1 MPRGHTHDITHASAN
16 TGNTL
21 GERSSVRQ
29 SKLYRLY
36 ESGNATKDLLGSGHL
51 QWSTTRKQGVYE
63 GHDIYDHNHPTNEID
78 ACKYKTKNHQR
89 SPMTT
94 STVTEKYT
102 PAYNENLSDSFN
114 QMSARARQ
122 GRFVSK
128 QQQQA
133 PENIKNL
140 SPPRSKSYN
149 HDVDFGDISSDQN
162 LRDMAR
168 TKPSPNRNLYRA
180 RDIHRAGAEEVSSDL
195 TANERVK
202 AREAAV
208 ARLAATKGI
217 SSPPATHTTRAPQG
231 IDVSQS
237 LGRVAS
243 NDLYRER
250 WGHGGKG
257 SEPGLPSETR
267 EDESI
272 YGPGGQEAFMDR
284 LDHLDDDE
292 LGRLTKGLQH
302 LKDMAV
308 EAQRR
313 DKLAKLRGELAQ
325 LEAYASPQSSPIYN
339 KQSKSSPLL
348 ESGERTHVHFTKN
361 STGADSPK
369 GILKNALRS
378 SPNSQDRL
386 VTINGSNL
394 HDSYQKIH
402 AECRPPYAQAG
413 PAVNQSKV
421 KQQTYLDSSK
431 FYNTD
436 FASVGKSHMHQVYT
450 DPDGAEANVERKLT
464 GEERKRHVY
473 ENLHSDPGQYYST
486 GSTEGFD
493 RSHSHRS
500 YQEFSPDKTRDARR
514 RHNVASAAVKEGALP
529 AHLRTKATNDALLKN
544 EITPEQALRMTAPFA
559 TEASGASELHTN
571 DLRADTESEGQIRTA
586 RSEAFRSTRPW

>member
-402 AECRPPYAQAG
+402 AECRPLMPR
-413 PAVNQSKV
+413 PARQSTSLK
-421 KQQTYLDSSK
+421 LSSK
-431 FYNTD
+431 PTLTPQSSITQTSR
-436 FASVGKSHMHQVYT
+436 AW
-450 DPDGAEANVERKLT
+450 ERATCTRCTLT
-464 GEERKRHVY
+464 QMALKQMWRGSSPERRG
-473 ENLHSDPGQYYST
+473 SGTST
-486 GSTEGFD
+486 RISIPIRDSITA
-493 RSHSHRS
+493 
-500 YQEFSPDKTRDARR
+500 QEARR
-514 RHNVASAAVKEGALP
+514 VLTEVIAIDRIKSFRPIRLAMPEGDTMWHLQLSRRVRYQHICGPKLP
-529 AHLRTKATNDALLKN
+529 TTRCSRTKLL
-544 EITPEQALRMTAPFA
+544 L
-559 TEASGASELHTN
+559 S
-571 DLRADTESEGQIRTA
+571 
-586 RSEAFRSTRPW
+586 RPYG